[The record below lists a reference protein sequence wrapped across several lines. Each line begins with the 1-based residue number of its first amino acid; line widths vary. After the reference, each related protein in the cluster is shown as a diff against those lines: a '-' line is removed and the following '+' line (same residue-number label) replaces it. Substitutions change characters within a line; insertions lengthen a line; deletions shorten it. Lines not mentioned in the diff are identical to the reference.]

1 MAFLSAALASLVL
14 TSLSQKESFFGFVNF
29 RFDLLVA
36 ALAAA
41 LFAAFNETV
50 TLRPGVLA
58 FLATDFAAF
67 DLALPGCGG
76 RRRYRLNY
84 YELVE
89 LTIHLQKKSTALLG
103 VKQPDQQQDSL

>member
-1 MAFLSAALASLVL
+1 MAFLSAALALKLV
-14 TSLSQKESFFGFVNF
+14 LSQKESFFGFVNF
-29 RFDLLVA
+29 RFDLLA
-36 ALAAA
+36 LALAAA

-84 YELVE
+84 YYELN
-89 LTIHLQKKSTALLG
+89 S
-103 VKQPDQQQDSL
+103 